1 MTDAVPTTAP
11 ATAGVGANGPAGSF
25 EPTAEPI
32 ADPAAEPTAEL
43 SAELTIERAAHGG
56 HFVARHEGRVV
67 FVRHALPGEVVR
79 VRFTETEEGARFWR
93 ADTVEVLQASPH
105 RVAHPWAAADA
116 LRAAARGRSAVGGAE
131 FGHIALDEQRRLKAA
146 IFAEQLARLAATDR
160 EAVVEG
166 APGEAP
172 DGLGWRT
179 RAAFAVDAAGRL
191 AMHLHRSH
199 DVVPVREMPL
209 AVPAINA
216 LKLWTI
222 DFTGIERVDVAVPSG
237 GGEPLVL
244 LVPDAKTTPR
254 RVAGV
259 ASSIEGA
266 SVGVLD
272 PESGQV
278 QRLKGRTWLQE
289 TVLGID
295 YRVTGAGFWQIH
307 RSAPEALVTAVLEGL
322 QPAAGERFAD
332 LYAGA
337 GLFTVPLAHAVGPG
351 GSVLSVEGSAGT
363 SRDARRNLHGQGH
376 VAILQGRVDDVLGR
390 WNEPLDAVLLDPPRA
405 GAGSK
410 VVRQIVQA
418 RPRAVGYVSCDPASF
433 ARDLGYFLG
442 AGWSLDALRVFDLYP
457 HTHHME
463 SFARLVPP
471 SS

>member
-1 MTDAVPTTAP
+1 MTDAVPAAAP
-11 ATAGVGANGPAGSF
+11 STAGV
-25 EPTAEPI
+25 EE
-32 ADPAAEPTAEL
+32 PAAPGPGST
-43 SAELTIERAAHGG
+43 AELTIERPAHGG

-79 VRFTETEEGARFWR
+79 VRFTETDDDASFWR
-93 ADTVEVLQASPH
+93 ADAVEVLRASPH
-105 RVAHPWAAADA
+105 RVAHPWPVADA
-116 LRAAARGRSAVGGAE
+116 LKAAARGRSAVGGAE
-131 FGHIALDEQRRLKAA
+131 FGHIDLAEQRRLKAQ
-146 IFAEQLARLAATDR
+146 IFEEQLSRLARTDR
-160 EAVVEG
+160 TVTVEA
-166 APGEAP
+166 APGEAV

-199 DVVPVREMPL
+199 AVVPVRDMPL
-209 AVPAINA
+209 AVAAIND
-216 LKLWTI
+216 LRLWTLEL
-222 DFTGIERVDVAVPSG
+222 TGIERVDVAVPSG

-244 LVPDAKTTPR
+244 LVPAAGTSPR
-254 RVAGV
+254 RVASV
-259 ASSIEGA
+259 ASSIGGA

-272 PESGQV
+272 AESGQI

-289 TVLGID
+289 SVLGID

-307 RSAPEALVTAVLEGL
+307 RGAPEALVTAVLDGV
-322 QPAAGERFAD
+322 QPAAGERIAD

-337 GLFTVPLAHAVGPG
+337 GLFTVPLARAVGPDG
-351 GSVLSVEGSAGT
+351 AVLSVEGSPGT
-363 SRDARRNLHGQGH
+363 SRDARRNLHGQDH
-376 VAILQGRVDDVLGR
+376 VSIVQGRVDAVLGR
-390 WNEPLDAVLLDPPRA
+390 WTEPLDAVLLDPPRA
-405 GAGSK
+405 GAGRK

-463 SFARLVPP
+463 SFARILPP
-471 SS
+471 PA